1 MWKVLKLGP
10 AGSMLPNSEDAS
22 RSVAASS
29 SSAGDEDKDNVDTE
43 SPAGGPAAE
52 PAVGDEEGTVG
63 GGAMPDAGEVG
74 GMDDAAKKEATKPA
88 ADGATPGYAS

>member
-1 MWKVLKLGP
+1 
-10 AGSMLPNSEDAS
+10 MLPNSEDAS

-52 PAVGDEEGTVG
+52 PAVGDEG